1 MRILSVV
8 WLTALLTLV
17 PTLARA
23 QSVDACQIFTPEF
36 AQEIAGKPMKQTRSL
51 PSKNG
56 SLCEFKDSTGFVTV
70 SFELWKMSAPADAS
84 KYMRATM
91 TQAADQMHGKPEP
104 LEKLGDEAFYVD
116 RAMSLYARKGNAW
129 IVIGYPN
136 KAAQIDVA
144 RKVLAK
150 L

>member
-1 MRILSVV
+1 MRLFSIVS
-8 WLTALLTLV
+8 LTALLTLV
-17 PTLARA
+17 PALARA
-23 QSVDACQIFTPEF
+23 QSVDACQIFPGDF
-36 AQEIAGKPMKQTRSL
+36 AQEIAGKPMKQTRSI
-51 PSKNG
+51 PGKVNG
-56 SLCEFKDSTGFVTV
+56 LCEFKDSTGLVTV
-70 SFELWKMSAPADAS
+70 SFELWKMVSPADAS

-91 TQAADQMHGKPEP
+91 TQAADQMRGKPEP

-136 KAAQIDVA
+136 KAAQVDVA